1 MLTLR
6 QKKAN
11 DGYVASAQGLPMD
24 QRVAFVL
31 PRFLRKP
38 FRVFIRLFQ
47 GRVKLPRYIG
57 WVGAL
62 GFYASVAVY
71 GVIIGGYSHDIIKS
85 TASASGFAIENI
97 RVTGNTETSEIDI
110 LGPLGLDGFTS
121 LVGLDANA
129 ARLNVLELPW
139 VESAEIRKIY
149 PNTIQVT
156 LNEREAY
163 AVWQSDE
170 GLALIDAQGDKI
182 VPYRAGR
189 HAQLPLIV
197 GRGAEVEGKDFIA
210 QVASYPQLADKVRA
224 YVRVADRRWD
234 LLLDNGVRVMLP
246 ETDVAAAL
254 VKVNQ
259 MDQIKQILSR
269 DIASLDMRLDD
280 RMTVRLTERGM
291 QEREK
296 VLKERQK
303 AMSRA
308 GKRA

>member
-1 MLTLR
+1 MLTLG
-6 QKKAN
+6 QKDTN
-11 DGYVASAQGLPMD
+11 GGYVASAQALSMD
-24 QRVAFVL
+24 QRIAFVL

-47 GRVKLPRYIG
+47 GRVKLPRHIG

-62 GFYASVAVY
+62 GFYGAVAAY
-71 GVIIGGYSHDIIKS
+71 GIYVGGHSHDVIKN

-97 RVTGNTETSEIDI
+97 RVTGNTETSEIDV
-110 LGPLGLDGFTS
+110 LGPLGLDGSTS
-121 LVGLDANA
+121 LIGLDVEA
-129 ARLNVLELPW
+129 ARQRILELPW
-139 VESAEIRKIY
+139 VENAEIRKIY
-149 PNTIQVT
+149 PNTISVA

-163 AVWQSDE
+163 AIWQSDE
-170 GLALIDAQGDKI
+170 GLSLIDAQGDEI
-182 VPYRAGR
+182 VAYRAGR
-189 HAQLPLIV
+189 HAQLPLVV
-197 GRGAEVEGKDFIA
+197 GRGAQTEGRDFIA
-210 QVASYPQLADKVRA
+210 QVAGYPLLASKVRA

-246 ETDVAAAL
+246 ENDVAAAL
-254 VKVNQ
+254 SRIDKL
-259 MDQIKQILSR
+259 DQSEQLLSR

-291 QEREK
+291 QAREQ

-308 GKRA
+308 GKRV